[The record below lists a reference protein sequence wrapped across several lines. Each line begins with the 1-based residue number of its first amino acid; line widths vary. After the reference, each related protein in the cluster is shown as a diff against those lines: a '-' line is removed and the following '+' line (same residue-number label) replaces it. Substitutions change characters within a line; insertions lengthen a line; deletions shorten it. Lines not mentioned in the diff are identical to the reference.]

1 MDTHC
6 IILARGG
13 SKGIP
18 NKNIIDFCGKP
29 LIYWSIKQAQDSNC
43 FKKIWVS
50 SDDEKILKIS
60 DRYGAETIK
69 RPKNISGDISSSES
83 SWLHA
88 LNFIRKKKFKV
99 DLIFS
104 PQVTSPLRTKYD
116 IIGSI
121 KLFKKEKYDSMFSCN
136 TYSALTLWSKE
147 KNNFKSINYDYKN
160 YTKLK
165 DRTFFEFK

>member
-1 MDTHC
+1 MKTIC
-6 IILARGG
+6 IIPARGG

-29 LIYWSIKQAQDSNC
+29 LIYWSIKQAQDSKC

-60 DRYGAETIK
+60 DRYGAEIIK
-69 RPKNISGDISSSES
+69 RPKNISGDKSSSES

-88 LNFIRKKKFKV
+88 LNYIRKKKFKV

-116 IIGSI
+116 IIRSI
-121 KLFKKEKYDSMFSCN
+121 KLYGEFGNKNVFFLKKVLKII
-136 TYSALTLWSKE
+136 LW
-147 KNNFKSINYDYKN
+147 
-160 YTKLK
+160 
-165 DRTFFEFK
+165 